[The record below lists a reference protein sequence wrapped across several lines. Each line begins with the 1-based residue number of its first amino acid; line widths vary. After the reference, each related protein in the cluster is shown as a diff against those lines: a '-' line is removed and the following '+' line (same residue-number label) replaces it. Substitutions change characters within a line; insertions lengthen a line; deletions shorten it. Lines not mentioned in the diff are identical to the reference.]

1 MLFKVV
7 YSVPL
12 QNYLFSG
19 LVRIKLLFFFIS
31 LFLYSGINGQTQECL
46 ALLLEYK
53 YEDAISCSNDSEGN
67 ISYVQLIE
75 VLKNKGLD
83 NPLINQKKNATPV
96 SKLID
101 SITKGYYLLYKDTKQ
116 INKPFNLFNY
126 ALTRSQ
132 QLNNKMLE
140 KLSLLAIINTY
151 NYSLVQSTKEA
162 ELYLS
167 KLEDLIE
174 SPVDEY
180 HYLTKK
186 VIYGLRN
193 IQFKVNVA
201 PNTISRLETLML
213 EFPKGHPFWVHF
225 YSYVGSYYEGVGDL
239 EKSKEYFN
247 NSISITNSNKSL
259 LFRGF
264 IRLAEISRK
273 QKEYDKSIRYID
285 SAKSY
290 INEKDTLR
298 SLYYLNNYAS
308 EYYYLD
314 DSYKKAYETLK
325 ASKIQGDELLY
336 RDNALEISNLNVK
349 YQTSEK
355 EKQILEEQAQ
365 KKRNQNIAIGLGGSL
380 LLTSIIAFL
389 VYRNTKRKQR
399 IAEQEKE
406 LEIQKTTTLLKEQE
420 ITTINAMIEGQE
432 KERLRLA
439 GDLHD
444 NLGGTLAAVKMH
456 IGNLQANLGKS
467 DNPQGLLDKAN
478 TLISE
483 AYTNVRSIA
492 HERNS
497 GVMAKEG
504 LLPAIEK
511 LASKVSSSNGL
522 SIEVQD
528 FGLEDRLSNHIE
540 ITIFR
545 IVQELITNII
555 KHAQA
560 TEATISLTQH
570 DSELNIMVEDNG
582 KGFKVG
588 KLEDKDGMGLGSI
601 ERRVEH
607 LEGTMEVDS
616 TLDKGTN
623 IIIDIPL

>member
-1 MLFKVV
+1 LKTKI
-7 YSVPL
+7 L
-12 QNYLFSG
+12 
-19 LVRIKLLFFFIS
+19 IS
-31 LFLYSGINGQTQECL
+31 LLIVSSICNSQVEETFRLIRLGKVKMAYSSLDEFSLNNEDKTRIRTHLDYITAGYSQTAIYERNESNSLLSSYLEKITLADELYYVDGNPTMAIIQYEEAINI
-46 ALLLEYK
+46 A
-53 YEDAISCSNDSEGN
+53 
-67 ISYVQLIE
+67 
-75 VLKNKGLD
+75 
-83 NPLINQKKNATPV
+83 KK
-96 SKLID
+96 
-101 SITKGYYLLYKDTKQ
+101 
-116 INKPFNLFNY
+116 
-126 ALTRSQ
+126 
-132 QLNNKMLE
+132 LNNKVLTAE
-140 KLSLLAIINTY
+140 ASLSTLIMFSYFYNQMGNETY
-151 NYSLVQSTKEA
+151 MKFLKILDDNASL
-162 ELYLS
+162 
-167 KLEDLIE
+167 
-174 SPVDEY
+174 PVY
-180 HYLTKK
+180 T
-186 VIYGLRN
+186 
-193 IQFKVNVA
+193 A
-201 PNTISRLETLML
+201 
-213 EFPKGHPFWVHF
+213 
-225 YSYVGSYYEGVGDL
+225 
-239 EKSKEYFN
+239 YFN
-247 NSISITNSNKSL
+247 ILKYRFGQRNSIVSRKSSPTEYLKLRSYFNSNGVTL
-259 LFRGF
+259 LDGIRESFYAYHF
-264 IRLAEISRK
+264 IIDS
-273 QKEYDKSIRYID
+273 SNID
-285 SAKSY
+285 SAKYFLNLSNKRMQELPKTLLSKERLVSNYLNLGALEMDFGNSEQSLKY
-290 INEKDTLR
+290 IDSVDLSSFKGRLKKDLLAYYYFWKYEGSKKINSSDSLLYK
-298 SLYYLNNYAS
+298 SLYFELESSLSISQNNMTIANMN
-308 EYYYLD
+308 EIHKTD
-314 DSYKKAYETLK
+314 ILK
-325 ASKIQGDELLY
+325 
-336 RDNALEISNLNVK
+336 
-349 YQTSEK
+349 SEK
-355 EKQILEEQAQ
+355 QLILL
-365 KKRNQNIAIGLGGSL
+365 IGIISL
-380 LLTSIIAFL
+380 IVFAIIAFL

-456 IGNLQANLGKS
+456 IGNLQANLNKS

-483 AYTNVRSIA
+483 AYKDVRSIA

-588 KLEDKDGMGLGSI
+588 KLQDKDGMGLGSI
-601 ERRVEH
+601 ERRVKH

-616 TLDKGTN
+616 SIGKGTN
-623 IIIDIPL
+623 IIIDIPLIPA

>member
-1 MLFKVV
+1 MRRGVTLHVIVNFFFLLNSLSQNDSDYSYVIESLIEINLTQADQGMNGIVTSDYKQLLQWHIDSYRHGIIDSIIPSDNLLKSSPANILHLLKCADIAGDKYNKKDSIALGNYKMALNQAKVINDTA
-7 YSVPL
+7 L
-12 QNYLFSG
+12 IRFSYN
-19 LVRIKLLFFFIS
+19 KLLPFFFKNKQSFNKLSKYANEFRNYIQTPNDKATY
-31 LFLYSGINGQTQECL
+31 LYYSH
-46 ALLLEYK
+46 
-53 YEDAISCSNDSEGN
+53 
-67 ISYVQLIE
+67 IE
-75 VLKNKGLD
+75 KVYTGGATLVPIYLKGLD
-83 NPLINQKKNATPV
+83 HLEESN
-96 SKLID
+96 SH
-101 SITKGYYLLYKDTKQ
+101 YLK
-116 INKPFNLFNY
+116 
-126 ALTRSQ
+126 
-132 QLNNKMLE
+132 
-140 KLSLLAIINTY
+140 AIINQIIGTQKVAYEQQLDSAIFYMQEAGKEYKKTEGVLGKNGEYSIYNNIGVALNNQGHFQEALGYLNLAKENIEESNYKNRSY
-151 NYSLVQSTKEA
+151 NYFALTQVFKNLNNADSVYHYSQKEKEA
-162 ELYLS
+162 TQKFNEFENAIALS
-167 KLEDLIE
+167 EIE
-174 SPVDEY
+174 
-180 HYLTKK
+180 TK
-186 VIYGLRN
+186 YE
-193 IQFKVNVA
+193 VA
-201 PNTISRLETLML
+201 ETEKQRLE
-213 EFPKGHPFWVHF
+213 
-225 YSYVGSYYEGVGDL
+225 
-239 EKSKEYFN
+239 EKS
-247 NSISITNSNKSL
+247 
-259 LFRGF
+259 
-264 IRLAEISRK
+264 A
-273 QKEYDKSIRYID
+273 
-285 SAKSY
+285 
-290 INEKDTLR
+290 
-298 SLYYLNNYAS
+298 
-308 EYYYLD
+308 
-314 DSYKKAYETLK
+314 
-325 ASKIQGDELLY
+325 
-336 RDNALEISNLNVK
+336 
-349 YQTSEK
+349 K
-355 EKQILEEQAQ
+355 EKSQKTNLIL
-365 KKRNQNIAIGLGGSL
+365 ILSIFLG
-380 LLTSIIAFL
+380 SIIAFL
-389 VYRNTKRKQR
+389 IFRNTKRKQR

-456 IGNLQANLGKS
+456 IGNLQANLSKS

-483 AYTNVRSIA
+483 AYKDVRSIA

-616 TLDKGTN
+616 SIGKGTN
-623 IIIDIPL
+623 IIIDIPLIQS